1 MVRNDF
7 EPGPLA
13 EVSREIGD
21 GGATL
26 FFRRALP
33 HPPEKVWRALTQP
46 KEQIE
51 WMPFVS
57 DRDIGAPGPFILRM
71 TDREDAEESAAE
83 VLKAEHARLLQFT
96 WGDDVLTWELEPEG
110 TGTRLTLRHRT
121 AMPEHI
127 ASFAAGWH
135 ICIDVMARF
144 LQNDPVGPIVGD
156 AAMDFGWQ
164 DLHDAYAGIL
174 TSAIHGEPR
183 TLS

>member
-1 MVRNDF
+1 MRNDF

-21 GGATL
+21 GEATL
-26 FFRRALP
+26 VFRRVLA

-83 VLKAEHARLLQFT
+83 VLKAEPARLLQFT
-96 WGDDVLTWELEPEG
+96 WGDDVLTWEFQSEG

-135 ICIDVMARF
+135 ICIDVMDRF
-144 LQNDPVGPIVGD
+144 LAGNPVGPIVGS
-156 AAMDFGWQ
+156 AAMEHGWQ
-164 DLHDAYAGIL
+164 GLNNAYAEVL
-174 TSAIHGEPR
+174 ASAADKKSR
-183 TLS
+183 V